1 MSVVYDV
8 CHNICK
14 LEEHEFEGRK
24 RKVYVHRKGATRAFD
39 GTRPEVPEKYRKVGQ
54 PVLIPGDMGTASYVL
69 VGTQKAMKETWGS
82 TCHGAGRM
90 MSRTKATRS
99 FSYAQVLSMMQSRK
113 IYIKAASK
121 EGLVEEAPG
130 AYKNVDS
137 VVKVAHGAGISRM
150 VARMVPIGV
159 MKG

>member
-1 MSVVYDV
+1 M
-8 CHNICK
+8 
-14 LEEHEFEGRK
+14 
-24 RKVYVHRKGATRAFD
+24 
-39 GTRPEVPEKYRKVGQ
+39 
-54 PVLIPGDMGTASYVL
+54 IPGDMGTASYVL
-69 VGTQKAMKETWGS
+69 VGTPKAMKETWGS

-90 MSRTKATRS
+90 MSRTKATKS
-99 FSYAQVLSMMQSRK
+99 FSYAQVLSMMQSRN

-130 AYKNVDS
+130 AYKDVDA
-137 VVKVAHGAGISRM
+137 VVNVAHGAGISRM